1 MAAAGGDLTNF
12 VQRVFACSAE
22 VANSICA
29 RASDRFYVAR
39 DLILRQGDRSG
50 ETYLLVEGR
59 AQALLYGA
67 EGQLVLL
74 QEFGPGDIFGAIAQP
89 ESEPHRADVTA
100 VEDARA
106 AIFAALDF
114 LGLIETHACVA
125 LTVTRTLLKQLRAA
139 TGRMAERTTVSAVGR
154 IHAELLRLAGE
165 DFTIRP
171 VPVLAALAVRV
182 NSTRETVSR
191 TISALERRGVVRRE
205 PDGLVILAPHRLEDM
220 VI

>member
-1 MAAAGGDLTNF
+1 MAAGGDLAGF
-12 VQRVFACSAE
+12 VQQVFACSGE
-22 VANSICA
+22 VATGICA
-29 RASDRFYVAR
+29 RATDRRYAAHAP
-39 DLILRQGDRSG
+39 ILRQGDRSD
-50 ETYLLVEGR
+50 ETYLLVDGR

-89 ESEPHRADVTA
+89 ESEPHRAHVTA

-139 TGRMAERTTVSAVGR
+139 TGRMAERTTLSAVGR
-154 IHAELLRLAGE
+154 IHAELLRLAG
-165 DFTIRP
+165 DDQAIRP
-171 VPVLAALAVRV
+171 MPVFAALAVRV

-205 PDGLVILAPHRLEDM
+205 PDGLAILAPQRLEDM